1 MRRSDFGFDDQHSLN
16 VQRRRLSLDTIRAWN
31 VFESDDSSD
40 NDDKGT
46 EEGWQDA
53 ITGIRG
59 MAQALCDANN
69 SVATVSLNAD
79 LTVSLSNLMLN
90 TLKLFDP
97 TGEKSGSERV
107 HTFFT
112 MAGTARRMPGFSN
125 SRTPTPW

>member
-1 MRRSDFGFDDQHSLN
+1 MDVRRSDVSWDARN
-16 VQRRRLSLDTIRAWN
+16 VVKTQRRRLSLDTVRACD
-31 VFESDDSSD
+31 VFGSSSEDDD
-40 NDDKGT
+40 GEGT

-97 TGEKSGSERV
+97 TGEKGGA
-107 HTFFT
+107 
-112 MAGTARRMPGFSN
+112 AGTDARV
-125 SRTPTPW
+125 